1 MRCLGLRPEERKPS
15 TFTAAT
21 VTGMLDKMPVAAPR
35 GAREDGGGAWGRARW
50 VREEMGEVI
59 WDERLQR
66 LRKSWTER
74 LVRAQGCEGR

>member
-1 MRCLGLRPEERKPS
+1 
-15 TFTAAT
+15 
-21 VTGMLDKMPVAAPR
+21 MPVAAPR